1 MPTEQRSLVSGVT
14 PAVGSQCCVRQL
26 WLSQESLAGLNTQ
39 LCRRK
44 KAGSAAI
51 CAASLVESNPHRAC
65 RSSRRKRCSG
75 GAPNATLC
83 GHVGSGITK
92 NHIPEKFEFTQ
103 EGKGKVK
110 VFWPSLDNFP

>member
-92 NHIPEKFEFTQ
+92 NHPR
-103 EGKGKVK
+103 KVRVHPGRYDTK
-110 VFWPSLDNFP
+110 NNDTTNLSSIK